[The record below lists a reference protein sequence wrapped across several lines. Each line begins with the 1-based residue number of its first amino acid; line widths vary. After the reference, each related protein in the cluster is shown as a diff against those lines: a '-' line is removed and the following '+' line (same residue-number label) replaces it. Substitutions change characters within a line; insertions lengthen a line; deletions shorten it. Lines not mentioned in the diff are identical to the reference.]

1 MQTSRVAL
9 LALLALTVTTA
20 CASAPLSPTP
30 LLPDTL
36 QWFSPPINPAIR
48 AAWVIG
54 AEAKPGIYALRV
66 QLAKGGRI
74 PPHTH
79 PDERHSTVL
88 SGTLYVGFGEVFDE
102 SRLVAVPT
110 GAVYVAPANQPHY
123 LLAKDGDVVYQEAG
137 IGPTATVPLKK

>member
-1 MQTSRVAL
+1 MHTSRIPL

-20 CASAPLSPTP
+20 CASSAPAPTP

-102 SRLVAVPT
+102 TQLVAVPT

-123 LLAKDGDVVYQEAG
+123 LLAKDGDVVYQETG